1 MDKESEK
8 MWDRIY
14 DYKVDAELAIESLM
28 SEVFYSGEI
37 LDKEDTERVREI
49 FKSLTDRIEQNDYVL
64 FTELEYIKEQT
75 NARTNN

>member
-1 MDKESEK
+1 M
-8 MWDRIY
+8 DRIY

-28 SEVFYSGEI
+28 SEVFYKGEL

-64 FTELEYIKEQT
+64 FTELEYLKEQT
-75 NARTNN
+75 NE